1 MFFHTKT
8 HDPLEILDRS
18 QGIPQFI
25 PEKKWVF
32 LFSLMRNL
40 FSYTLLTVGVFVILQ
55 FGANFPAY
63 SQIIINYFDPTY
75 SERTGQEITQA
86 LQSSSIQVY
95 ADPVVET
102 AILEEKT
109 DDLARVTEQIKAMDP
124 KITNDTSY
132 DPIRLSSS
140 IDTSKKDVTFDIV
153 PYDNRI
159 IIPKIG
165 KNIPLVDVRLDSGFD
180 FDHIENIFMEELQKW
195 VVRYPGTS
203 LPWQTGNA
211 FIFWHSS
218 NYPWMKGQYNDVF
231 ALLDKLSPGDEI
243 IVYYWQKKFTYT
255 MKEKTVV
262 KPGNVKALQSR
273 DPNKK
278 ELSLMTCWPIGTNLN
293 RLIVFAELQE

>member
-1 MFFHTKT
+1 MFFHTKK
-8 HDPLEILDRS
+8 HDPLEILDMS
-18 QGIPQFI
+18 QEIPQFV
-25 PEKKWVF
+25 PQKKGISII
-32 LFSLMRNL
+32 SLIKNL
-40 FSYTLLTVGVFVILQ
+40 FSYLFLTAWVFLILQ

-75 SERTGQEITQA
+75 SERTWQEITEV
-86 LQSSSIQVY
+86 LKSSSIQVY
-95 ADPVVET
+95 ADPAVDTVY
-102 AILEEKT
+102 LEEKT
-109 DDLARVTEQIKAMDP
+109 DDLARVTEQIKEMDP

-132 DPIRLSSS
+132 DPVRLSYG
-140 IDTSKKDVTFDIV
+140 IDSSKKDVKFDIV

-180 FDHIENIFMEELQKW
+180 LDHIENIFMEELQKW

-203 LPWQTGNA
+203 LPWQTWNA

-218 NYPWMKGQYNDVF
+218 NYPWLKWQYNDVF

-243 IVYYWQKKFTYT
+243 IVYYWQKKYTYT

-262 KPGNVKALQSR
+262 KPWNVKALQSR
-273 DPNKK
+273 DPSKK
-278 ELSLMTCWPIGTNLN
+278 ELSLMTCWPIGTNIN
-293 RLIVFAELQE
+293 RLIVFAELKE

>member
-1 MFFHTKT
+1 MLFPTKT
-8 HDPLEILDRS
+8 HDPLEILDMS
-18 QGIPQFI
+18 QEIPQFV
-25 PEKKWVF
+25 PQKKGISI
-32 LFSLMRNL
+32 LSLIKNL
-40 FSYTLLTVGVFVILQ
+40 FSYLFLTAWVFLILQ

-63 SQIIINYFDPTY
+63 SQIIVNYFDPTF
-75 SERTGQEITQA
+75 SERTGQEITEV
-86 LQSSSIQVY
+86 LKSSSIQVY
-95 ADPVVET
+95 ADPAVDTVYS
-102 AILEEKT
+102 EEKN
-109 DDLARVTEQIKAMDP
+109 DDLARVTEQIKEMDP

-132 DPIRLSSS
+132 DPVRLSYG
-140 IDTSKKDVTFDIV
+140 IYTSKKDVTFDIV

-180 FDHIENIFMEELQKW
+180 LDHVENIFMEELQKW

-278 ELSLMTCWPIGTNLN
+278 ELSLMTCWPIGTNIN
-293 RLIVFAELQE
+293 RLIVFAELKE